1 MKLYYWILL
10 SLLSIACVPEP
21 SILQNNQTSSITD
34 VDFAV
39 SYPSIEIRSDQI
51 PPMEPNLL
59 SDMSII
65 DMMNQVEDMNVQPL
79 ELNTSSIQWVGPTHT
94 PLSPSIMGHF
104 EWTHTP

>member
-39 SYPSIEIRSDQI
+39 SYPSIEIRSDLMPSTE
-51 PPMEPNLL
+51 PPLL

-65 DMMNQVEDMNVQPL
+65 DMMNPVDMQLQPL
-79 ELNTSSIQWVGPTHT
+79 ELNTRSIQWVGSTRNPTF
-94 PLSPSIMGHF
+94 PSIIGHF